1 MSINIRKIAFSGI
14 VAALYAGLTIAVAP
28 LAYGPIQFRFSEVLC
43 ILPFFF
49 PFSVWGLFVGCILA
63 NIMSTLHILDVIV
76 GPVASLL
83 AALCTMW
90 IGKNYDKNR
99 LLTKALACFPPVIFN
114 AIIIGALIA
123 YVTIGTDEPVAFII
137 AFAWVGFGQFV
148 VMYVLGLPLMIYLSK
163 SPVLDKLMKLYKGE
177 LQ

>member
-1 MSINIRKIAFSGI
+1 MKNTNVRKIAFSGI
-14 VAALYAGLTIAVAP
+14 VAALYAGLTIAIAP

-49 PFSVWGLFVGCILA
+49 PFSAWGLFAGCIVA
-63 NIMSTLHILDVIV
+63 NIMSPLHFLDIIV

-90 IGKNYDKNR
+90 IGKRFSRER
-99 LLTKALACFPPVIFN
+99 LWVKAFACFPPVIFN

-123 YVTIGTDEPVAFII
+123 YVTIGTDEPVGFLAAFGS
-137 AFAWVGFGQFV
+137 VGFGQLV
-148 VMYVLGLPLMIYLSK
+148 VMYVLGFPLMIYLCKSK
-163 SPVLDKLMKLYKGE
+163 VLDKLTSLYQGVK
-177 LQ
+177 